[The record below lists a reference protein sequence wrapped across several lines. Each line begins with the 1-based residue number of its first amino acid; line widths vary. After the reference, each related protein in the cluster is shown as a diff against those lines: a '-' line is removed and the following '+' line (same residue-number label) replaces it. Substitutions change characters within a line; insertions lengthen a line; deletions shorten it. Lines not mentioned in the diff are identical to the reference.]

1 MSTYENVLENH
12 LHLREDKVFTIACY
26 YEDYKLIDE
35 LLIKYK
41 DARDRW
47 LSCVNLWGLQK
58 ACSAGNLNSIEY
70 IVKNKEVDLNDEI
83 YLTESIHN
91 NNKWVLN
98 YFSCINPYILFIIYQ
113 ETNKINSNYK
123 DNGSIYLLEKFIKK
137 IKIIQQWVKSILYN
151 PRTKRGRERLENE
164 YDSLIH

>member
-1 MSTYENVLENH
+1 MATYKNLLEDH
-12 LHLREDKVFTIACY
+12 LNLSKEAVFTIACY
-26 YEDYKLIDE
+26 YEDYKLIDK
-35 LLIKYK
+35 LLIKEK
-41 DARDRW
+41 DNSDRW
-47 LSCVNLWGLQK
+47 LSCVNLRGLEN

-70 IVKNKEVDLNDEI
+70 IVKNKQVDLNNNI
-83 YLTESIHN
+83 YLIESIHN
-91 NNKWVLN
+91 NNKFVLN
-98 YFSCINPYILFIIYQ
+98 YFSCINPYILFIIYE